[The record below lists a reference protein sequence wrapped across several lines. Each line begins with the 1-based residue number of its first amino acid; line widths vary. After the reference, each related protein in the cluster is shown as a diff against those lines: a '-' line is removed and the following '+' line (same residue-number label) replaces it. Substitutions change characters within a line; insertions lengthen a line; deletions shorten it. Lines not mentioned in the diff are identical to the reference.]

1 LYDPWGELAS
11 KLEDEKFRAEYVHS
25 IILLDIT
32 SLRTLHLILRSD
44 TCSISTRSSIR
55 LFSLLTKITLSR
67 FTLDLVEVFF
77 QIVHTRIPLLNP
89 EQFRSRLQLQPSA
102 SPTNIPPL
110 HPALVAVVI
119 AWGTKFSEHPLLV
132 ADRKRPNGQSLMAK
146 TMIDRARDL
155 AEALKVHRLPSSDH
169 VVIALLIEPLQSRK

>member
-1 LYDPWGELAS
+1 
-11 KLEDEKFRAEYVHS
+11 
-25 IILLDIT
+25 
-32 SLRTLHLILRSD
+32 
-44 TCSISTRSSIR
+44 
-55 LFSLLTKITLSR
+55 
-67 FTLDLVEVFF
+67 VEVFF

-119 AWGTKFSEHPLLV
+119 AWGTKFSEHPLLI